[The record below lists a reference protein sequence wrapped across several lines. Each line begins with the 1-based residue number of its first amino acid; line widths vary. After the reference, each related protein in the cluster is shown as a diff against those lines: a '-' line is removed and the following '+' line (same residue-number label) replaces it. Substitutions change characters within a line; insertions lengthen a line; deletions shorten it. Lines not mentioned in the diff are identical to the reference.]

1 MRRYETG
8 VKWSQGIAF
17 DYPSSL
23 HFRNMDS
30 LYRVKGTCERP
41 TTKMEDKL
49 SNKVNMPRGFKNK
62 TKMPFSIETTRK

>member
-1 MRRYETG
+1 
-8 VKWSQGIAF
+8 
-17 DYPSSL
+17 
-23 HFRNMDS
+23 MDS